1 MGLFWMNGLIENRK
15 KEIKGNFACLD
26 GKNGILGRS
35 ERENRRKN
43 QIFGKNIIINE
54 KF

>member
-35 ERENRRKN
+35 DLENGQKN
-43 QIFGKNIIINE
+43 ANFGKNIIINE